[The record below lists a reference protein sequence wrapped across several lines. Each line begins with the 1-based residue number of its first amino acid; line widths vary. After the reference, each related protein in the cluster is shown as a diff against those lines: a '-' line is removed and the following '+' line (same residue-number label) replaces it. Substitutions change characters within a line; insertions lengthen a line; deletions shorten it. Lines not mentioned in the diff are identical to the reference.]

1 MPILDA
7 SCSHLLLID
16 FQARL
21 MPAIHDGDTVTTQSA
36 KLLSAARLLDIPRSY
51 TEQNVEKLG
60 GTVANL
66 APEKGETV
74 LSKMSFDACRN
85 SKVAQHL
92 SGDATFVVTGCE
104 AHVCVLQTVLGL
116 LDRGRRIAVAADA
129 TGSRTPANRDAA
141 LARMA
146 VHGAEIVTTEMVLF
160 EWLGSAEHA
169 QFRAIMQLIK

>member
-7 SCSHLLLID
+7 SCSNLLLID

-116 LDRGRRIAVAADA
+116 LDRGRRVAVAADA